1 MALSDPIIHSP
12 RHLIPGLH
20 HHCTGCQDEPLD
32 WQSAILII
40 FCCLE
45 HLLFPIGAQL
55 LSMCW
60 SSWKH
65 LHSWD
70 PYIAFHY
77 NCRLNTDGLENIFT
91 GSNWST
97 TTSKIVITFSPAP
110 IVATTASQTDLLGQF
125 HKMWSRL
132 FALECCHILWKW
144 SFD

>member
-1 MALSDPIIHSP
+1 MALSDPIIPSP

-55 LSMCW
+55 LSMCYLPE
-60 SSWKH
+60 H
-65 LHSWD
+65 IFIPQIQILHSTT
-70 PYIAFHY
+70 

-91 GSNWST
+91 VSNWST
-97 TTSKIVITFSPAP
+97 TTSKVVITFSPAP

-132 FALECCHILWKW
+132 SAVECCHILWKW